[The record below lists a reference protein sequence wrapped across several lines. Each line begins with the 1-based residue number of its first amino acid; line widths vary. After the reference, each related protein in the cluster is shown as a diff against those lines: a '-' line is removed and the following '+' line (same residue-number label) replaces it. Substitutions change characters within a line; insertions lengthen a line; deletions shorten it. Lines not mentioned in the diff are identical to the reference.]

1 MTTFLQAMAMTAFI
15 LGSIYNKTHAAGME
29 TVSDLPSPV
38 LVGCVLADPTGGRV
52 LETLDDIEIYTH
64 DCSSGLYLVDKR
76 TGLAGD
82 LRKATPIVQGWLL
95 QSLQLATMLDP
106 DTLLLEA
113 SFVTGVGPKG
123 ARPFKAQIR
132 VLRDNDTWVA
142 QEPLLIKKSKRTFF
156 RPRIIEVGNQD
167 ELNAFKPCRNGAYPA
182 DQVDFERE
190 RLILLPLHLNS
201 GSINITNLAVSETEE
216 SYQLHY
222 SVEYPGFVTKDVKD
236 SLLWYVLPKNARRVE
251 VHDSTR
257 NPGTEPRDTY
267 LSGVIDR
274 CRLQPARDRESDSSP
289 GRQ

>member
-15 LGSIYNKTHAAGME
+15 LGSIDSQAHAAGME
-29 TVSDLPSPV
+29 AVSDLPSPV
-38 LVGCVLADPTGGRV
+38 LVDCVLADSSGGRV

-64 DCSSGLYLVDKR
+64 DCSSGLYMIDKG
-76 TGLAGD
+76 TGDAGD
-82 LRKATPIVQGWLL
+82 LRNATPIVQGWLL
-95 QSLQLATMLDP
+95 LTLQSATMFDP

-123 ARPFKAQIR
+123 ARPFRAQIR

-142 QEPLLIKKSKRTFF
+142 QEPLLIKNSKRTFV
-156 RPRIIEVGNQD
+156 RPRIIEVDNQD
-167 ELNAFKPCRNGAYPA
+167 EWNAFKPCRSGAYPA
-182 DQVDFERE
+182 DQVDFDSE

-201 GSINITNLAVSETEE
+201 GSIKITDLAVSETEE

-251 VHDSTR
+251 VHDSSR
-257 NPGTEPRDTY
+257 NPSTEPRDRY

-274 CRLQPARDRESDSSP
+274 CRLQPARD
-289 GRQ
+289 